1 MDVFL
6 GPMSVLSNE
15 FYHMFLAMIFKESER
30 LQGDDKFVGENI
42 NTLSGGKV
50 EKYFDEIGQSLSKGF
65 AAKINLMPSFVGP
78 EVEEIIRNDPD
89 GKIGRLYISFC
100 KRSLQYNWLPMAV
113 LLRKYGGH
121 LLFFDTPEEFKKR
134 WPLVKSSGW
143 LRNLFFLQF
152 LNFCTE
158 FEEIIMERWSKGDYT
173 LLFPTSAYFPHQMG
187 FYVTHMLT
195 RLREQEL
202 ELGTAEHK
210 VITTAEELEKAG
222 NPEAKVDASA
232 KAKEK
237 KKQYVVAASTAAA
250 SATPAVAAIHSQS

>member
-1 MDVFL
+1 
-6 GPMSVLSNE
+6 
-15 FYHMFLAMIFKESER
+15 
-30 LQGDDKFVGENI
+30 
-42 NTLSGGKV
+42 
-50 EKYFDEIGQSLSKGF
+50 
-65 AAKINLMPSFVGP
+65 
-78 EVEEIIRNDPD
+78 
-89 GKIGRLYISFC
+89 
-100 KRSLQYNWLPMAV
+100 
-113 LLRKYGGH
+113 
-121 LLFFDTPEEFKKR
+121 
-134 WPLVKSSGW
+134 
-143 LRNLFFLQF
+143 
-152 LNFCTE
+152 
-158 FEEIIMERWSKGDYT
+158 MERWSKGDYT

-250 SATPAVAAIHSQS
+250 SATAAVAAIHSQS